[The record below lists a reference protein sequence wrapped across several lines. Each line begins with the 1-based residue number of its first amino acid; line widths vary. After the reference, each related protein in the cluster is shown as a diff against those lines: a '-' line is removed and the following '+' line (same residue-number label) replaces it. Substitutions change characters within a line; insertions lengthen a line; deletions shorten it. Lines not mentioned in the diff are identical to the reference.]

1 MSLLS
6 SILLIFLN
14 LLLGSPKI
22 SGTVLDKDSNKPIS
36 YVSIGIINTPYGTY
50 SAENGRF
57 EMELVDYS
65 ASDSLRFSCI
75 GYYPATFSVIEFL
88 AMNNNGMDTIFLR
101 KKVIELAEVVVYS
114 NQFKTKTIGN
124 KRSNKLVSLG
134 FMDDLERGV
143 IFTNKYNLYLKKVSF
158 KLTTGGEQAPDSAI
172 FRFNI
177 YSIKDGVPDENILT
191 QPIYFSITSDGFNS
205 TNDFDLSKYNLSI
218 KEDFAAT
225 FEIIRQYG
233 RGRISFAGWLTGLP
247 SVRRIGKQ
255 GSWIEAKSDN
265 SGTKLHQSLKIEVI
279 YEK

>member
-22 SGTVLDKDSNKPIS
+22 SGNVVDKDSNKPIS

-75 GYYPATFSVIEFL
+75 GYYPATFSVNEFL
-88 AMNNNGMDTIFLR
+88 AMNRLGMDTIFLR
-101 KKVIELAEVVVYS
+101 KKVTKLAEVVIYS

-124 KRSNKLVSLG
+124 KRSNKLVVLG
-134 FMDDLERGV
+134 FIDDLERGV
-143 IFTNKYNLYLKKVSF
+143 VFTNNKNLYLKNISF
-158 KLTTGGEQAPDSAI
+158 KLTTGGSQAPDSAI
-172 FRFNI
+172 FRFNV
-177 YSIKDGVPDENILT
+177 YKIKDGSPHENILT
-191 QPIYFSITSDGFNS
+191 QPIYLSITSDGLNS
-205 TNDFDLSKYNLSI
+205 TNEFDISKYNISI
-218 KEDFAAT
+218 DEDFAAT
-225 FEIIRQYG
+225 FEVIRQYG
-233 RGRISFAGWLTGLP
+233 KGRIYFAGWLTGLP
-247 SVRRIGKQ
+247 TVSRIGKQ

-265 SGTKLHQSLKIEVI
+265 SGTKLHQSLKIEVLF
-279 YEK
+279 EK